1 MRGASPGPK
10 KRLGWGGGMASPAS
24 RGPGGLGRRA
34 AGWAARRGAGGPWGR
49 SHSARGAPPA
59 RGLARRGAPG
69 GHPPLGAGEMHCWWA
84 LRGPAEGPAQEVGG
98 AGSALARRLLRAAL
112 ERYGAGGAGARLLR
126 GAHGKPLLEGPGTA
140 GLHVSLSHTPG
151 LVGCVVAR
159 CPVGLDCEPRSR
171 AARLGALRV
180 ARRRF
185 SPDEVAA
192 LERLPPGHARDA
204 AFLQTWTLKEALVK
218 ATGRGISATPGSLGG
233 FSVLPGAAVPPPAAA
248 ALHAWFPEG
257 PLPLPAAPPGGA
269 VGGEGGVLG
278 IRVAAREPEALE
290 VLPEELP
297 PAPAGGGAPAT
308 CRPWLAAFGSEA
320 AVPGEERAG
329 EEEAAWHHVASLCA
343 FLPPG
348 EQPLLRMF
356 DGEALL
362 RDAAA
367 RGGGCG
373 VELRA
378 SAPAGLLLAACS
390 SV

>member
-59 RGLARRGAPG
+59 RGLARRGVPG

-140 GLHVSLSHTPG
+140 GLHVSLAHTPG

-269 VGGEGGVLG
+269 GGGGGACLASGWLPGSLRRWRFCQRSSLPRPLGGVL
-278 IRVAAREPEALE
+278 PL
-290 VLPEELP
+290 
-297 PAPAGGGAPAT
+297 PAGRGWPPSARKRPSRGRRVRGRKRRRGITSRRCAPSSPLASSPCCGCSTGRRCSGMLPRGAGGAG
-308 CRPWLAAFGSEA
+308 LI
-320 AVPGEERAG
+320 
-329 EEEAAWHHVASLCA
+329 
-343 FLPPG
+343 
-348 EQPLLRMF
+348 
-356 DGEALL
+356 
-362 RDAAA
+362 
-367 RGGGCG
+367 
-373 VELRA
+373 
-378 SAPAGLLLAACS
+378 SAPRLLPAS
-390 SV
+390 S